1 MVSGVFSRAFPTV
14 PGGVGPLPADLG
26 LCVNQEEREGFAL
39 HPERPLSHM
48 FVDDWAAVYAR
59 QRSPRFGRTA
69 GSGP

>member
-1 MVSGVFSRAFPTV
+1 MVSGVFSRAFSTV

-48 FVDDWAAVYAR
+48 VVDASRVMCTYM
-59 QRSPRFGRTA
+59 RSVFNHNNGTPLE
-69 GSGP
+69 